1 MTTLKFQNTSLLM
14 LAIAIIMVV
23 AGCKKENDS
32 PTVTTQ
38 EKIDTVVDSVR
49 LAVETEID
57 KIIPTLNVFIQT
69 PEGSWFSSS
78 AGQGYQSITA
88 DTWFRL
94 ASNTK
99 TFTSTAILNMQE
111 DGWLNIGDK
120 ITDTIPGS
128 GIPYVPATVAW
139 NIPYKGEITIKML
152 LQHSAGVY
160 DVDNDSVPGCNGAS
174 YTSYMMALDQDHQFT
189 AEEMVGQAAL
199 HQLSYF
205 VPGTD
210 HHYSNTGFV
219 ILSEIV
225 GRIYSFRSG
234 NQKHLT
240 DYLYDKVYGPETPVP
255 INIHFPYLATDQDM
269 PAPFSCGHELYET
282 GIMMEFCSFNMSA
295 QVGEGNG
302 YATMHDLNTFIRTL
316 MKGQNVLTPA
326 SVHLMTTELSPGSSD
341 YYLGCLFAP
350 NLGYGHNGL
359 RIGNI
364 SLMVYDPAT
373 DVSVVAYTSARD
385 MADGVK
391 TIIAVYDAAYATRSA
406 LGYPGKPGK

>member
-1 MTTLKFQNTSLLM
+1 MSKPTFQHISFFTLVVT
-14 LAIAIIMVV
+14 IVMVV
-23 AGCKKENDS
+23 TGCKKDDDS
-32 PTVTTQ
+32 PVVSTQ
-38 EKIDTVVDSVR
+38 EKIDAAVDSVR
-49 LAVETEID
+49 LSVETD
-57 KIIPTLNVFIQT
+57 LGKIIPTLNVFIQT
-69 PEGSWFSSS
+69 PDGSWFSSS
-78 AGQGYQSITA
+78 AGQGYQPITA
-88 DTWFRL
+88 DTWFRF

-99 TFTSTAILNMQE
+99 TFTCTAILNMQE
-111 DGWLNIGDK
+111 DGWLNIEDK

-128 GIPYVPATVAW
+128 SLPYVPASAAW

-160 DVDNDSVPGCNGAS
+160 DVDNDSVPGCNGDS
-174 YTSYMMALDQDHQFT
+174 YTSYMMALDQNHQFT
-189 AEEMVGQAAL
+189 AEEMVGQAAM

-205 VPGTD
+205 SPGTN
-210 HHYSNTGFV
+210 HHYSNTGFA

-225 GRIYSFRSG
+225 KRVYTFRAGSSK
-234 NQKHLT
+234 NLS

-255 INIHFPYLATDQDM
+255 INAHFPYLATDQGL
-269 PAPFSCGHELYET
+269 PEPFSCGHELYET
-282 GIMMEFCSFNMSA
+282 GNIKEYCSFNMSA

-302 YATMHDLNTFIRTL
+302 CATMRDLNKFIRTL

-385 MADGVK
+385 MADGIR
-391 TIIAVYDAAYATRSA
+391 TIIAVYNAAYATRTV
-406 LGYPGKPGK
+406 LGYPGKPE